1 MSEWMTTGQM
11 IDRLK
16 NGEIAECR
24 GEKWRVT
31 NRNNAIIYVDEDG
44 KQDTNKGDK
53 GYMILV
59 NSIVSRAEWRIL
71 PKYVSFEEAMQA
83 LKDGL
88 VVRTHDGSGGYYE
101 FDGKETFT
109 QLAKEYPV
117 IRIYELMDMKWTI
130 AE

>member
-1 MSEWMTTGQM
+1 MSEWMTTGEM

-16 NGEIAECR
+16 VGEVAEQKQD
-24 GEKWRVT
+24 GWRVT
-31 NRNNAIIYVDEDG
+31 RKNGLVFIDKDG
-44 KQDTNKGDK
+44 DIDKNKGDK
-53 GYMILV
+53 GHMILV
-59 NSIVSRAEWRIL
+59 NGYVIGSKWRIL
-71 PKYVSFEEAMQA
+71 PKYVSFEEAMKA

-88 VVRTHDGSGGYYE
+88 IVRAHDGTGGYYE